1 MSSSSRL
8 TALVGLLV
16 ALAVVVVI
24 FIGILLFTSGG
35 DDSGD
40 QAASTVAAAAAGTA
54 TSEAT
59 TSLSRPFTLP
69 PSFTPTVTITP
80 LPQPGNNGQSGQIIP
95 TSIPAVVTN
104 TFQPFVPTAALPPTA
119 TPPPIVVN
127 NPSGDSVSAVN
138 IGIRSPLA
146 GNVVAGNVQIIG
158 SAVYPQFLQYT
169 LAYGT
174 DPNPANLFNPLGVV
188 QTPISNGLLGVWNTN
203 TVADGTYQLRLT
215 VTLRDGT
222 SLSTVTSGIR
232 VQNSA
237 PTPAPTI
244 TPNIPRPIA
253 AFSRVYT
260 SNQPA
265 NTATF
270 INQSTGQ
277 LTGILWQFGDGT
289 TDTGNNPTHTY
300 AAPGIYTVT
309 LGVVGPGGD
318 SNVSQQ
324 ITIQGA
330 TPPTAA
336 FAADRLAGAL
346 PLVVR
351 FTDQSTGQITAY
363 LWQFGDGG
371 TSTERNPVRT
381 FSIVGTYNVIL
392 TVSGSGGASTFV
404 RQITVENPIVPAP
417 VAIFTP
423 NPNNG
428 QAPLSVQFTSASTGQ
443 ITAYSWNFGDGS
455 LGTEQNPI
463 HVYANPGVY
472 TVTLIVTG
480 QGGQGTAQSTITV
493 NGLPPTAISTSTASA
508 TATATTTPTSTAT
521 PTVTVET
528 ATSTAT
534 ETATA
539 TATNTLVP
547 TLTETPTS
555 TTTDQ
560 PSATSTETMLPTLT
574 ETSTAT
580 STFTPEPTLTET
592 ATVTNTEIPTA
603 TETPTE
609 IPTNTDVPT
618 ATPTNTDIPTAT
630 ATNTEIPTA
639 TETPTEIPTN
649 TPEPTFTET
658 PTEIPTNTPAPSI
671 AGFVPDTNGGTA
683 PLTVTFTD
691 ASMGDITD
699 RVWDFGDGTTS
710 AEVSPVYIY
719 NTAGTYTVTLT
730 VNGPGGTN
738 SAQSTITVNAA
749 PVAPTAVFTPD
760 VTEGT
765 APLTVTFT
773 DASTGD
779 ITDRTWAF
787 GDGGTSIEV
796 SPVHEYT
803 VAGTYTV
810 TLTVNGPGG
819 TSNAQTTITVI
830 AAPVAPTAVFTPD
843 VTEGTAPLTVTFTDA
858 SMGDITDRT
867 WDFGDG
873 TTSTEVSPV
882 YIYNTAG
889 TYTVTLTVN
898 GPGGTNSAQSTIT
911 VTAAPVAPTA
921 VFTPDVTD
929 GTAPLTVTFTDA
941 SMGDIIDRVWDFGDG
956 TTSAEVSPV
965 HEYTVAGSYT
975 VTLTANGP
983 GGTNSAQSTI
993 TVTAAPVAPI
1003 AVFTPDVTEGTA
1015 PLTVTFTDASTGD
1028 ITDRVWDF
1036 GDGTTSI
1043 EVSPAHEY
1051 TVAGSYTVTLTVNG
1065 PGGTSNAQSMIT
1077 VNAAPV
1083 APTAVFT
1090 PDVADGTAP
1099 LTVTFTDAST
1109 GDITDRLWDFGDGGT
1124 STEVSPV
1131 YIYNTAGTYTVTLTV
1146 NGPGGTSNAQ
1156 SMITV
1161 NAAPVAPT
1169 AVFTPDVT
1177 DGTAPLMVTFTDTS
1191 TGDITDRLWDFGDGT
1206 TSTEVSPMYEYTVAG
1221 TYTVTLTVNG
1231 LGGTSN
1237 AQSTI
1242 TVTDGAPTP
1251 DTPDIVAEAPIVPEL
1266 GGFDDQTT
1274 LRQIYELGLTFGNQ
1288 PTVFGTAG
1296 DGTMRITG
1304 YISPFSDSA
1313 NYVLDDSTLDLQD
1326 IIDWYNITEVNGI
1339 DSFNRVSVAVS
1350 DNWRAQDL
1358 IDPAQADA
1366 NFCTAG
1372 ETPLACEIRLIR
1384 PSVMVIGV
1392 GYFDVLQLTDAEVF
1406 RTSLQSIIDISTQNG
1421 VIPVFSTIPPRLVGD
1436 VSVEQIYAY
1445 NEIIV
1450 EVAAEND
1457 LPVFNLWRS
1466 YDELPNS
1473 GLSGDLFSPS
1483 VSPGGVGDLSA
1494 AAISEYGLNAAN
1506 ANLLYTLANIRVL
1519 IFPDATAP

>member
-480 QGGQGTAQSTITV
+480 QGGQGTAQSPITV
-493 NGLPPTAISTSTASA
+493 NGLPPTATSTSTASA

-898 GPGGTNSAQSTIT
+898 GPGGT
-911 VTAAPVAPTA
+911 
-921 VFTPDVTD
+921 
-929 GTAPLTVTFTDA
+929 
-941 SMGDIIDRVWDFGDG
+941 
-956 TTSAEVSPV
+956 
-965 HEYTVAGSYT
+965 
-975 VTLTANGP
+975 
-983 GGTNSAQSTI
+983 
-993 TVTAAPVAPI
+993 
-1003 AVFTPDVTEGTA
+1003 
-1015 PLTVTFTDASTGD
+1015 
-1028 ITDRVWDF
+1028 
-1036 GDGTTSI
+1036 
-1043 EVSPAHEY
+1043 
-1051 TVAGSYTVTLTVNG
+1051 
-1065 PGGTSNAQSMIT
+1065 
-1077 VNAAPV
+1077 
-1083 APTAVFT
+1083 
-1090 PDVADGTAP
+1090 
-1099 LTVTFTDAST
+1099 
-1109 GDITDRLWDFGDGGT
+1109 
-1124 STEVSPV
+1124 
-1131 YIYNTAGTYTVTLTV
+1131 
-1146 NGPGGTSNAQ
+1146 SNAQ

-1242 TVTDGAPTP
+1242 TVTDGAP
-1251 DTPDIVAEAPIVPEL
+1251 TPDIVAEAPIVPEL

>member
-555 TTTDQ
+555 TTTNQ

-858 SMGDITDRT
+858 SMGDI
-867 WDFGDG
+867 
-873 TTSTEVSPV
+873 
-882 YIYNTAG
+882 
-889 TYTVTLTVN
+889 
-898 GPGGTNSAQSTIT
+898 
-911 VTAAPVAPTA
+911 
-921 VFTPDVTD
+921 
-929 GTAPLTVTFTDA
+929 
-941 SMGDIIDRVWDFGDG
+941 IDRVWDFGDG

-1090 PDVADGTAP
+1090 PDV
-1099 LTVTFTDAST
+1099 
-1109 GDITDRLWDFGDGGT
+1109 
-1124 STEVSPV
+1124 
-1131 YIYNTAGTYTVTLTV
+1131 
-1146 NGPGGTSNAQ
+1146 
-1156 SMITV
+1156 
-1161 NAAPVAPT
+1161 
-1169 AVFTPDVT
+1169 T

-1242 TVTDGAPTP
+1242 TVTDGAP
-1251 DTPDIVAEAPIVPEL
+1251 TPDIVAEAPIVPEL

>member
-929 GTAPLTVTFTDA
+929 GTAPL
-941 SMGDIIDRVWDFGDG
+941 
-956 TTSAEVSPV
+956 
-965 HEYTVAGSYT
+965 
-975 VTLTANGP
+975 
-983 GGTNSAQSTI
+983 
-993 TVTAAPVAPI
+993 
-1003 AVFTPDVTEGTA
+1003 
-1015 PLTVTFTDASTGD
+1015 
-1028 ITDRVWDF
+1028 
-1036 GDGTTSI
+1036 
-1043 EVSPAHEY
+1043 
-1051 TVAGSYTVTLTVNG
+1051 
-1065 PGGTSNAQSMIT
+1065 
-1077 VNAAPV
+1077 
-1083 APTAVFT
+1083 
-1090 PDVADGTAP
+1090 
-1099 LTVTFTDAST
+1099 
-1109 GDITDRLWDFGDGGT
+1109 
-1124 STEVSPV
+1124 
-1131 YIYNTAGTYTVTLTV
+1131 
-1146 NGPGGTSNAQ
+1146 
-1156 SMITV
+1156 
-1161 NAAPVAPT
+1161 
-1169 AVFTPDVT
+1169 
-1177 DGTAPLMVTFTDTS
+1177 MVTFTDTS

-1242 TVTDGAPTP
+1242 TVTDGAP
-1251 DTPDIVAEAPIVPEL
+1251 TPDIVAEAPIVPEL